1 MIRFQLAAM
10 ILISVLSW
18 SNSQAETVS
27 PQSIGSVI
35 DKAQKE
41 SMNALFGKLQELSV
55 QQNSERDFY
64 AAIFRFK
71 ADDSRLSGF
80 AKDRKPPRI
89 VKIANGI
96 NISGLE
102 GNPITVRL
110 GRDLGT
116 VEISG
121 MTDKG
126 SGKKSASR
134 LKSLNDV
141 LLALLPSA
149 NAGLW
154 DWIFTR
160 GAVRLFEV
168 GFDII
173 DEGSDGYRLYTNAER
188 AALFAKGA
196 AHLTAEGAIVGCV
209 VGLHG
214 SENGSKIDDC
224 KTGAGVGAAA
234 AASVSAVG
242 GGLAVGI
249 RALEKGTAKAVSAY
263 YLLPEA
269 KQLALQRA
277 TSYVGKVGVAA
288 ALAHGADSLVKSD
301 GVKLSCQYDD
311 GRFELN
317 DLSVTDKDRFLLR
330 ANGYSVSWGTEKL
343 SNRSPEGI
351 ADYLKMHEDYKL
363 LQPDARQLLAKSV
376 ISDLDRYSKIC
387 KEHGRGYT
395 EVFRL
400 EFDKPA
406 VEVSKEP
413 AKPSKSVK

>member
-18 SNSQAETVS
+18 SNSRAEAVNRET
-27 PQSIGSVI
+27 IGSVI

-71 ADDSRLSGF
+71 VDDSRLSGF

-121 MTDKG
+121 MTEKG

-154 DWIFTR
+154 DWIVTR
-160 GAVRLFEV
+160 GAGRLFDV

-173 DEGSDGYRLYTNAER
+173 DEGYEGYRLYTNAER

-214 SENGSKIDDC
+214 SEDGSKIDDC

-234 AASVSAVG
+234 AASVSTVG
-242 GGLAVGI
+242 TGVFVGI
-249 RALEKGTAKAVSAY
+249 KALEKGTAKAVSAF
-263 YLLPEA
+263 YLLPET

-288 ALAHGADSLVKSD
+288 ALAHGADTLVKSD
-301 GVKLSCQYDD
+301 GVKLSCLYDD
-311 GRFELN
+311 GNFELH
-317 DLSVTDKDRFLLR
+317 DLSLTDKDRFLLR
-330 ANGYSVSWGTEKL
+330 ANGYNVSWATEKFFK
-343 SNRSPEGI
+343 RSPEGI
-351 ADYLKMHEDYKL
+351 AAYLEKHEDYKL

-376 ISDLDRYSKIC
+376 ILDLDRYSKIC
-387 KEHGRGYT
+387 KKHGRGYT

-413 AKPSKSVK
+413 AKASKSVK